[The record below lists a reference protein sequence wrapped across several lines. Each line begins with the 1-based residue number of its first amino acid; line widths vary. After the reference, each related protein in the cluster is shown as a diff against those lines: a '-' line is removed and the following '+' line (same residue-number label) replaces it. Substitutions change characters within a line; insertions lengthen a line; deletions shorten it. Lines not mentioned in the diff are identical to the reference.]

1 MPTSIDFT
9 YTRALFNLFRNVNVN
24 VNYRNLR
31 ECRLQVSHVSVI
43 CRHGRYSELSRTALL
58 CCRLALLAI
67 TKYIYN
73 QSEKELILK
82 RKTGLAYYKLC
93 EGVDYAPLQICSWVD
108 PENFPLVNNGWRKEL
123 PSYSISRSILPGKI
137 VELRPRCCFAALSPH
152 KSPHMR

>member
-1 MPTSIDFT
+1 MWITVI
-9 YTRALFNLFRNVNVN
+9 YENAG
-24 VNYRNLR
+24 
-31 ECRLQVSHVSVI
+31 CRLVMCPSFAVMEE
-43 CRHGRYSELSRTALL
+43 YSELSRTALL

-73 QSEKELILK
+73 ESEKELILK

-93 EGVDYAPLQICSWVD
+93 EGVDYAPLQICSWVA

-152 KSPHMR
+152 KSPKVI